1 MIPCQTAR
9 YSSTLHPSSN
19 DSELQGDIMKWK
31 VGTRIAAAFG
41 LVLAILAI
49 VGVVSYRSTSQLIE
63 ATAQLSRSYEIN
75 ALHDDALAEVREVQ
89 LRLRT
94 YLITQDS
101 DDERAFRERLS
112 SVAAPLRRLREQVS
126 GDSAHAARLERT
138 HAALEQYAR
147 FADAV
152 IVERRSK
159 GVEGAAA
166 LLESPQ
172 NTNLIDS
179 LRAPLDEIERVEVER
194 TQQRSAQ
201 VQEQSSTARTAIAL
215 GSGAA
220 LVVSVLAGLTLTRG
234 ISRPLGHLTQAAEKI
249 TVGDLNVRIEETGR
263 GDEIGV
269 LSTALARMAGAL
281 RGMASTAES
290 IAVGDL
296 RSDVQP
302 QSPSD
307 VLGNAFARM
316 SADLRSQIRGL
327 SEGAGILSASA
338 SEIVASTSQLVAS
351 ASQSAA
357 AVTQTTAT
365 VEEVRQTAQLASQ
378 KARNVSDSAQRAVD
392 VSENGRKSTQDVE
405 AAMLRMRHQMELIA
419 TSMVRLSEQS
429 QAVGQIIATVEDI
442 ATQSNLL
449 AVNAAIEAA
458 KAGAQGAG
466 FGVVAQE
473 VKSLAEQSRQATGQ
487 VRNILGDIQKATA
500 SAVLA
505 TEEGSKAVEAG
516 IHQGELA
523 AGSIDAL
530 AASVAE
536 SAQAAVQIVAS
547 SQQQL
552 MGVDQVAG
560 AMESIRQ
567 ASAQNVASA
576 TQLETTARDLE
587 QLGYR
592 LKQMVERYRL

>member
-1 MIPCQTAR
+1 MQ
-9 YSSTLHPSSN
+9 
-19 DSELQGDIMKWK
+19 WK

-41 LVLAILAI
+41 LVLAMLAI
-49 VGVVSYRSTSQLIE
+49 VGVISYRATSELID
-63 ATAQLSRSYEIN
+63 ATAELSRSYDITS
-75 ALHDDALAEVREVQ
+75 LHDDALSEVREAQ
-89 LRLRT
+89 LSLRT
-94 YLITQDS
+94 YLITQES
-101 DDERAFRERLS
+101 GDERAFRDHMAG
-112 SVAAPLRRLREQVS
+112 VDQPLRDLRDLVRDDTEHTLRL
-126 GDSAHAARLERT
+126 DRT
-138 HAALEQYAR
+138 RDALRQYNEYANS
-147 FADAV
+147 V
-152 IVERRSK
+152 IAERRSK
-159 GVEGAAA
+159 GIEAAAA

-172 NTNLIDS
+172 NTALVDAMRN
-179 LRAPLDEIERVEVER
+179 PLDQVER
-194 TQQRSAQ
+194 IELERLQQRSGE
-201 VQEQSSTARTAIAL
+201 VQQQAGVARWVIAA
-215 GSGAA
+215 GSVAA
-220 LVVSVLAGLTLTRG
+220 VVVAVLAGLLLARG
-234 ISRPLGHLTQAAEKI
+234 ISRPLAHLTQAAERI
-249 TVGDLNVRIEETGR
+249 TVGDLGARIEDTGR
-263 GDEIGV
+263 KDEIGI
-269 LSTALARMAGAL
+269 LSAALARMAEAL

-296 RSDVQP
+296 RSKVQP
-302 QSPSD
+302 QSSAD

-316 SADLRSQIRGL
+316 SEDLRGQIRALG
-327 SEGAGILSASA
+327 EGAGILSASA

-357 AVTQTTAT
+357 AVTETTAT

-378 KARNVSDSAQRAVD
+378 KARNVSDSAQRAVQ
-392 VSENGRKSTQDVE
+392 VSEEGRKSTQDVE
-405 AAMLRMRHQMELIA
+405 AGMLRMRRQMELIA
-419 TSMVRLSEQS
+419 SSMMRLSEQS

-473 VKSLAEQSRQATGQ
+473 VKNLAEQSRQATSQ
-487 VRNILGDIQKATA
+487 VRTILGDIQKATA
-500 SAVLA
+500 GAVLA

-516 IHQGELA
+516 IQQGELA
-523 AGSIDAL
+523 AGSIDTL
-530 AASVAE
+530 ATSVAE

-576 TQLETTARDLE
+576 TQLESTARDLE
-587 QLGYR
+587 QLGHR
-592 LKQMVERYRL
+592 LKLMVERYQL